1 MSTTNQPTTNQQ
13 QFDQAYWASQP
24 PEVQALPG
32 TADPVQR
39 ATQAATLA
47 TDGFTIDVP
56 IMVWGWDAYLVMT
69 MRAQFGYTWVPSAL
83 QPPVT
88 IAPGL
93 AQPGVVAYD
102 PLHPPLG
109 SIKVST
115 NIADYPPFAPVPQ
128 PTPQTPAG
136 DDPVGLQ
143 SIGNIYLSVPGE
155 TYQNG
160 AQFTDTRGTFEKHVV
175 VTPFGRNAYW
185 EKIA

>member
-1 MSTTNQPTTNQQ
+1 MATTPQATTQQ

-32 TADPVQR
+32 IADPDQR
-39 ATQAATLA
+39 AAQAATLA

-83 QPPVT
+83 QPPVS
-88 IAPGL
+88 IAPGTT
-93 AQPGVVAYD
+93 QPGVIPYNPAD
-102 PLHPPLG
+102 PPPG

-115 NIADYPPFAPVPQ
+115 NVSDYPPFTLPAQ

-136 DDPVGLQ
+136 IDPVGLQ
-143 SIGNIYLSVPGE
+143 SVGNIYLDVPGE
-155 TYQNG
+155 NYQNG
-160 AQFTDTRGTFEKHVV
+160 ATYTDTRG
-175 VTPFGRNAYW
+175 
-185 EKIA
+185 